1 MDKSGIE
8 NKQGAATPSS
18 GTIDRGHGPHR
29 RPPIPIT
36 TNNSEICFLFAY
48 STCTATVA
56 YPNERNP

>member
-8 NKQGAATPSS
+8 NKQGAATSSS
-18 GTIDRGHGPHR
+18 GAIDRGHGPHR
-29 RPPIPIT
+29 RPRFRSRQIK
-36 TNNSEICFLFAY
+36 SEICSLFAY